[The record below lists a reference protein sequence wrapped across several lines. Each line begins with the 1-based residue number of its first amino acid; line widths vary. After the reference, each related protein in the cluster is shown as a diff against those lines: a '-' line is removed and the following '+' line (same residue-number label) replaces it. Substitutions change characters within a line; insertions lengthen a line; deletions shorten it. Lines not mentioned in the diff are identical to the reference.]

1 MRISP
6 EVEIAL
12 TLAQNEAARRRHEY
26 FTLEHL
32 LYALLFD
39 EGTAMIIRHAGGDPA
54 AIKKELEQFLSDQL
68 ESVPEETFDVPA
80 ASLAVQRAIR
90 RAAAHVQ
97 SSGKEQI
104 TGANVL
110 VAIFAERESPAVSLL
125 EKAGVTRLDVVA
137 YISHGVSKA
146 EEADEGREK
155 EAASLDGDGD
165 GPRSR
170 RDPLKAYTIN
180 LNDEA
185 REKRIDP
192 LVGRSN
198 EISRMIQ
205 ILARRKKNNPLLVG
219 DSGVGKTA
227 IVEGL
232 ALKIVTGQ
240 VPDALKKSTVYS
252 LDMGA
257 LIAGTRYRGEFEER
271 LKGVVKALQ
280 KIDGAVLF
288 IDEIH
293 TIVGAGA
300 TSGGSMDASNLLKPA
315 LASGRMRCI
324 GSTTFEEFRQHF
336 EKDRALSRRFQRVEV
351 IEPSIEDTKKILEG
365 LRSKYEE
372 FHGVKYTDAALDAA
386 ATLSARYLHDRRL
399 PDKAID
405 LLDEAGAAA
414 KLKLYSE
421 EKAAAPLQL
430 GPASSPD
437 LSKKD
442 EKKEASPLNGSSAN
456 GAPAPDAPKTT
467 RSGEVPPL
475 PVLLPKASESSPGL
489 DADSADKKPK
499 IIVDV
504 SEVETVLARMAQI
517 PPREVSSNDRAK
529 LKNLDQELKGVVFGQ
544 ERAILQLAA
553 AIKLARA
560 GLRSP
565 EKPIGNFLLTGPTG
579 VGKTEVAKQ
588 LAKIMG
594 ISFVRFDMS
603 EYMERHTVSRLI
615 GAPPGYV
622 GFDQGGLLT
631 DAIAKT
637 PHAVL
642 LLDEIEKAH
651 PDVFNVLLQIM
662 DHGKL
667 TDNNGKSTD
676 FRHVI
681 LLMTSNVGA
690 RDLGRRAVGF
700 GDRRATG
707 DAEREYKLLFS
718 PEFRN
723 RLDARI
729 QFDPLSQETMGSIV
743 DKFMKELTGQL
754 AERNVEL
761 ELTPNARTHLA
772 EKGYDPDF
780 GARPLARVIQEDVKQ
795 PLGEELLFG
804 KLEKGG
810 KVLIDVEEAEITD
823 EDTGEKKPGKK
834 LAFTFTSAA
843 DKPDD
848 KTDDARTKAAP
859 KA

>member
-12 TLAQNEAARRRHEY
+12 TLAANEAARRRHEY
-26 FTLEHL
+26 ITLEHL

-39 EGTAMIIRHAGGDPA
+39 EATALVVRHAGGDPDA
-54 AIKKELEQFLSDQL
+54 LKKELERFLTEQL
-68 ESVPEETFDVPA
+68 ESVPEDSFSTPT
-80 ASLAVQRAIR
+80 ASLGVQRAIR
-90 RAAAHVQ
+90 RAVTHVQ
-97 SSGKEQI
+97 SSGKEQV

-110 VAIFAERESPAVSLL
+110 VAIFAERDSPAVSVL
-125 EKAGVTRLDVVA
+125 ERGGVTRLDVVA
-137 YISHGVSKA
+137 YISHGISKM
-146 EEADEGREK
+146 DEGEGEREK
-155 EAASLDGDGD
+155 EPASLDNDAE
-165 GPRSR
+165 GPRQR
-170 RDPLKAYTIN
+170 RDPLKAYTLN
-180 LNDEA
+180 LNEEA
-185 REKRIDP
+185 KEKRIDP

-198 EISRMIQ
+198 EIARMIQ

-219 DSGVGKTA
+219 DPGVGKTA

-232 ALKIVTGQ
+232 ALKIVRGE
-240 VPDALKKSTVYS
+240 VPDALKKATVYS

-280 KIDGAVLF
+280 KQDDAVLF

-351 IEPSIEDTKKILEG
+351 NEPSIEDTKKILEG
-365 LRSKYEE
+365 LRGKYED
-372 FHGVKYTDAALDAA
+372 FHGVAYTDEALDAA

-414 KLKLYSE
+414 KLKLYEGEKPPNLLRDE
-421 EKAAAPLQL
+421 EEARDATKKKAALAD
-430 GPASSPD
+430 GDGATR
-437 LSKKD
+437 
-442 EKKEASPLNGSSAN
+442 LNGSA
-456 GAPAPDAPKTT
+456 ALKRTPDKGDEA
-467 RSGEVPPL
+467 E
-475 PVLLPKASESSPGL
+475 
-489 DADSADKKPK
+489 KPK
-499 IIVDV
+499 IVV
-504 SEVETVLARMAQI
+504 GVVEVETVLARMAQI
-517 PPREVSSNDRAK
+517 PPREVSSNDKEK
-529 LKNLDQELKGVVFGQ
+529 LRSLEADLKKVVFGQ
-544 ERAILQLAA
+544 DRAVEQLAA

-723 RLDARI
+723 RLDARVA
-729 QFDPLSQETMGSIV
+729 FDPLSPETMGSIV
-743 DKFMKELTGQL
+743 DKFLRELSGQL
-754 AERNVEL
+754 AERKVTIEV
-761 ELTPNARTHLA
+761 TDAARGYLA

-780 GARPLARVIQEDVKQ
+780 GARPLARVIQDEVKQ

-804 KLEKGG
+804 ALEKGG
-810 KVLIDVEEAEITD
+810 NVVVDAEPTEVTD
-823 EDTGEKKPGKK
+823 EVTGETRPGRK
-834 LAFTFTSAA
+834 LVFRCTAA
-843 DKPDD
+843 PPEA
-848 KTDDARTKAAP
+848 KTDAAAA
-859 KA
+859 K

>member
-39 EGTAMIIRHAGGDPA
+39 ESTAVVVRHAGGDPA

-110 VAIFAERESPAVSLL
+110 VAIFAERESPAVSIL

-146 EEADEGREK
+146 DEPEEREK
-155 EAASLDGDGD
+155 EAASLDGEGE

-170 RDPLKAYTIN
+170 RDPLKAYTQN
-180 LNDEA
+180 LNEEA

-198 EISRMIQ
+198 EIARMIQ

-232 ALKIVTGQ
+232 ALKIVQGT
-240 VPDALKKSTVYS
+240 VPDALKKATVYS

-280 KIDGAVLF
+280 KLDNAVLF

-351 IEPSIEDTKKILEG
+351 NEPSIEDTKKILEG

-372 FHGVKYTDAALDAA
+372 FHGVRYTDDALDAA

-414 KLKLYSE
+414 KLKLYTHE
-421 EKAAAPLQL
+421 PMTPPLQL
-430 GPASSPD
+430 GPGPASSP
-437 LSKKD
+437 SVAEEPKGTKP
-442 EKKEASPLNGSSAN
+442 ALNGS
-456 GAPAPDAPKTT
+456 APVATEP
-467 RSGEVPPL
+467 S
-475 PVLLPKASESSPGL
+475 
-489 DADSADKKPK
+489 PK
-499 IIVDV
+499 IVV
-504 SEVETVLARMAQI
+504 GVVEVETVLARMAQI
-517 PPREVSSNDRAK
+517 PPREVSSNDKEK
-529 LKNLDQELKGVVFGQ
+529 LKNLDADLKTVVFGQ
-544 ERAILQLAA
+544 DRAVQQLAA

-681 LLMTSNVGA
+681 VLMTSNVGA

-729 QFDPLSQETMGSIV
+729 AFDALSPETMGSIV
-743 DKFMKELTGQL
+743 DKFMKELGAQL
-754 AERNVEL
+754 AERKVQL
-761 ELTPNARTHLA
+761 ELTPAARTHLA

-780 GARPLARVIQEDVKQ
+780 GARPLARVIQEEVKQ

-810 KVLIDVEEAEITD
+810 KVTIDTEATEVVD
-823 EDTGEKKPGKK
+823 EATGETGVPLPASTRGPQTGTK
-834 LAFTFTSAA
+834 LAFRFESAA
-843 DKPDD
+843 A
-848 KTDDARTKAAP
+848 TESTTAA
-859 KA
+859 

>member
-39 EGTAMIIRHAGGDPA
+39 ESTAQIIRHAGGDPT
-54 AIKKELEQFLSDQL
+54 AIKKELELFLSDQL

-110 VAIFAERESPAVSLL
+110 VAIFAERESPAVNIL

-155 EAASLDGDGD
+155 EAASLDGEGE

-232 ALKIVTGQ
+232 ALKIVQGS

-280 KIDGAVLF
+280 KVDGAVLF

-336 EKDRALSRRFQRVEV
+336 EKDRALARRFQRVEV
-351 IEPSIEDTKKILEG
+351 NEPSIEDTKKILEG
-365 LRSKYEE
+365 LRGKYEE
-372 FHGVKYTDAALDAA
+372 FHGVRYTDDALDAA

-421 EKAAAPLQL
+421 EKAPAAPLQL
-430 GPASSPD
+430 LPGPPSERT
-437 LSKKD
+437 L
-442 EKKEASPLNGSSAN
+442 EKTDGNGAAAVNGS
-456 GAPAPDAPKTT
+456 GAPLENGPRTT
-467 RSGEVPPL
+467 RTGEAPP
-475 PVLLPKASESSPGL
+475 PPPRAGIASKPDG
-489 DADSADKKPK
+489 DKDRSDKPK
-499 IIVDV
+499 IVV
-504 SEVETVLARMAQI
+504 GVVEVETVLARMAQI
-517 PPREVSSNDRAK
+517 PPREVSSNDKEK
-529 LKNLDQELKGVVFGQ
+529 LKNLDHDLRTVVYGQ
-544 ERAILQLAA
+544 ERAIVQLAA

-729 QFDPLSQETMGSIV
+729 QFDPLSPETMGSIV
-743 DKFMKELTGQL
+743 DKFMKELSAQL
-754 AERNVEL
+754 AERKVSL
-761 ELTPNARTHLA
+761 ELAPAARTHLA

-804 KLEKGG
+804 KLEKGV
-810 KVLIDVEEAEITD
+810 KVTIDAEDAEVED
-823 EDTGEKKPGKK
+823 EKTGEKKPGKK
-834 LAFTFTSAA
+834 LAFRFESAQ
-843 DKPDD
+843 
-848 KTDDARTKAAP
+848 AAP
-859 KA
+859 AEDEAKKKAPAGAV

>member
-1 MRISP
+1 
-6 EVEIAL
+6 
-12 TLAQNEAARRRHEY
+12 
-26 FTLEHL
+26 
-32 LYALLFD
+32 
-39 EGTAMIIRHAGGDPA
+39 
-54 AIKKELEQFLSDQL
+54 
-68 ESVPEETFDVPA
+68 
-80 ASLAVQRAIR
+80 
-90 RAAAHVQ
+90 
-97 SSGKEQI
+97 
-104 TGANVL
+104 
-110 VAIFAERESPAVSLL
+110 
-125 EKAGVTRLDVVA
+125 
-137 YISHGVSKA
+137 
-146 EEADEGREK
+146 
-155 EAASLDGDGD
+155 
-165 GPRSR
+165 
-170 RDPLKAYTIN
+170 
-180 LNDEA
+180 
-185 REKRIDP
+185 
-192 LVGRSN
+192 
-198 EISRMIQ
+198 
-205 ILARRKKNNPLLVG
+205 
-219 DSGVGKTA
+219 
-227 IVEGL
+227 
-232 ALKIVTGQ
+232 
-240 VPDALKKSTVYS
+240 
-252 LDMGA
+252 MGA

-280 KIDGAVLF
+280 RVDGAILF

-336 EKDRALSRRFQRVEV
+336 DKDRALSRRFQRVE
-351 IEPSIEDTKKILEG
+351 INEPSVDDTKKILEG
-365 LRSKYEE
+365 LRAKYEE
-372 FHGVKYTDAALDAA
+372 FHNVRFTDEALDAA

-414 KLKLYSE
+414 KLRLPDTPDGSE
-421 EKAAAPLQL
+421 AAT
-430 GPASSPD
+430 SD
-437 LSKKD
+437 D
-442 EKKEASPLNGSSAN
+442 ESAC
-456 GAPAPDAPKTT
+456 
-467 RSGEVPPL
+467 VPRDP
-475 PVLLPKASESSPGL
+475 S
-489 DADSADKKPK
+489 
-499 IIVDV
+499 VDDRV
-504 SEVETVLARMAQI
+504 VVGVQEIETVLARIAQV
-517 PPREVSSNDRAK
+517 PPREVSSNDKERLRNLNVD
-529 LKNLDQELKGVVFGQ
+529 LKKVVFGQ
-544 ERAILQLAA
+544 DRAVEQLVS

-565 EKPIGNFLLTGPTG
+565 EKPIGSFLLTGPTG

-594 ISFVRFDMS
+594 ISFCRFDMS

-676 FRHVI
+676 FRHVV

-700 GDRRATG
+700 GDKRATG
-707 DAEREYKLLFS
+707 DAEREYIRVFS

-729 QFDPLSQETMGSIV
+729 AFGTLSPETMGSIV
-743 DKFMKELTGQL
+743 DKFLKELAGQL
-754 AERNVEL
+754 AERNVVL
-761 ELTPNARTHLA
+761 YVTAAARTYLSG
-772 EKGYDPDF
+772 KGYDPDF
-780 GARPLARVIQEDVKQ
+780 GARPLARIIQDEVKQ

-810 KVLIDVEEAEITD
+810 KVTVDVTDGEI
-823 EDTGEKKPGKK
+823 EDPRTGEQTPGKK
-834 LAFTFTSAA
+834 LTFTCVS
-843 DKPDD
+843 
-848 KTDDARTKAAP
+848 
-859 KA
+859 

>member
-12 TLAQNEAARRRHEY
+12 SLAANEAARRRHEY
-26 FTLEHL
+26 VTLEHL

-39 EGTAMIIRHAGGDPA
+39 DQTAQVVRHAGGDPA
-54 AIKKELEQFLSDQL
+54 VVKKELEQFLTEQL
-68 ESVPEETFDVPA
+68 DSVPEDAFTTPT
-80 ASLAVQRAIR
+80 ASLGVQRAIR
-90 RAAAHVQ
+90 RAMSHVQ
-97 SSGKEQI
+97 SSGKDQV

-110 VAIFAERESPAVSLL
+110 VAIFAERDSPAVNIL
-125 EKAGVTRLDVVA
+125 EKSAVTRLDVVA
-137 YISHGVSKA
+137 YISHGISKL
-146 EEADEGREK
+146 DEGDGPADK
-155 EAASLDGDGD
+155 EPASIGGDEE

-170 RDPLKAYTIN
+170 KDPLKAYTIN
-180 LNDEA
+180 LNEEA
-185 REKRIDP
+185 QSKRIDP

-198 EISRMIQ
+198 EVLRMIQ

-232 ALKIVTGQ
+232 ALKIVNGE
-240 VPDALKKSTVYS
+240 VPKALEKSTVYS

-271 LKGVVKALQ
+271 LKGVVKSLQ
-280 KIDGAVLF
+280 KIDGAILF

-336 EKDRALSRRFQRVEV
+336 EKDRALARRFQRVEV
-351 IEPSIEDTKKILEG
+351 NEPSIEDTKKILAG
-365 LRSKYEE
+365 LRPQYEE
-372 FHGVKYTDAALDAA
+372 FHGVKYTDEALDAA

-414 KLKLYSE
+414 KLALYKG
-421 EKAAAPLQL
+421 EKPPNLLRDEPEAGAAA
-430 GPASSPD
+430 
-437 LSKKD
+437 
-442 EKKEASPLNGSSAN
+442 KKEAADAN
-456 GAPAPDAPKTT
+456 AVDGDLDGAT
-467 RSGEVPPL
+467 
-475 PVLLPKASESSPGL
+475 
-489 DADSADKKPK
+489 
-499 IIVDV
+499 IVVGVID
-504 SEVETVLARMAQI
+504 VETVLARMAQI
-517 PPREVSSNDRAK
+517 PPREVSSNDKEKLRALDLD
-529 LKNLDQELKGVVFGQ
+529 LKKVVFGQ
-544 ERAILQLAA
+544 DRALDMLAA

-579 VGKTEVAKQ
+579 VGKTEAAKQ
-588 LAKIMG
+588 LAKVMG
-594 ISFVRFDMS
+594 ISFLRFDMS

-637 PHAVL
+637 PHSVL

-676 FRHVI
+676 FRHVV

-700 GDRRATG
+700 GESRATG

-729 QFDPLSQETMGSIV
+729 AFDPLSQSTMGSIV
-743 DKFMKELTGQL
+743 DKFMKELSGQL
-754 AERNVEL
+754 AEKKV
-761 ELTPNARTHLA
+761 TIDVTDAARTYLSD
-772 EKGYDPDF
+772 KGYDPDF
-780 GARPLARVIQEDVKQ
+780 GARPLARIIQDEVKA

-810 KVLIDVEEAEITD
+810 AVVVSTQESDIED
-823 EDTGEKKPGKK
+823 ERTGEKKKGVK
-834 LAFTFTSAA
+834 LKFDCTAA
-843 DKPDD
+843 IPEAPKSRP
-848 KTDDARTKAAP
+848 AP
-859 KA
+859 KAKAKEPNETLN